1 MDVDSNPFGQV
12 VGYWEEVI
20 DDMEATA
27 AEYREAGWDV
37 VELHPGDVTVLD
49 DEQHGFD
56 VLVPDDEFEQLE
68 TVVADA
74 AFEDTRVFHAEDD
87 GIAFVLTVVLDSD
100 REIAVCCPLY
110 YDLQDV
116 GDLRKQVDRDSQL
129 DMYIRTLSNDRSVTI
144 RHEDPELF
152 FP

>member
-1 MDVDSNPFGQV
+1 MDADSNPFGQV
-12 VGYWEEVI
+12 VGYWEDVI

-74 AFEDTRVFHAEDD
+74 AFEDTKVFHAEDD

-116 GDLRKQVDRDSQL
+116 NDLREQADRAGQL
-129 DMYIRTLSNDRSVTI
+129 DAYVRTLSNDRSITI
-144 RHEDPELF
+144 SHGDPELF